1 MKALLIAAGLAA
13 TAFATVACPGLAYPH
28 DALPTAQQPLGWTY
42 PWSCCS
48 NQDCRAEPNGVA
60 ETPAGYTIK
69 ATGEVIPYGDKRIK
83 NSPDQDF
90 HVCAHR
96 AGLDAGKV
104 ICLFVPARGF

>member
-1 MKALLIAAGLAA
+1 MTRYLILAA
-13 TAFATVACPGLAYPH
+13 LTLAAPIYVASTGLVYPH
-28 DALPTAQQPLGWTY
+28 DALPTASQPLGWKY

-69 ATGEVIPYGDKRIK
+69 ATGEVVPYGDKRIK

>member
-1 MKALLIAAGLAA
+1 MKALLLAAGATPAIALLAA
-13 TAFATVACPGLAYPH
+13 
-28 DALPTAQQPLGWTY
+28 ALPTAQQPLGWKY

-104 ICLFVPARGF
+104 ICLFIPPRGF